1 MRLVR
6 LDSQKGGE
14 HGAEKIAR
22 SARGCGISQEK
33 LSQLID
39 IDGKNSRSRLSS
51 YEVGR
56 TEPPF
61 SLVVKIARLLDY
73 PEYYFYTVDD
83 DMAKNMLEVHR
94 NRVNPEE
101 NLQYYTLEEN
111 KKLRKQ
117 NEEARKLLK
126 QLNECLKD

>member
-1 MRLVR
+1 MVKTQ
-6 LDSQKGGE
+6 D
-14 HGAEKIAR
+14 
-22 SARGCGISQEK
+22 RGCRVTKSE
-33 LSQLID
+33 
-39 IDGKNSRSRLSS
+39 
-51 YEVGR
+51 GR
-56 TEPPF
+56 NPF

-111 KKLRKQ
+111 KNYVNRMKKPE
-117 NEEARKLLK
+117 NY
-126 QLNECLKD
+126 

>member
-1 MRLVR
+1 
-6 LDSQKGGE
+6 
-14 HGAEKIAR
+14 
-22 SARGCGISQEK
+22 
-33 LSQLID
+33 
-39 IDGKNSRSRLSS
+39 
-51 YEVGR
+51 
-56 TEPPF
+56 
-61 SLVVKIARLLDY
+61 
-73 PEYYFYTVDD
+73 
-83 DMAKNMLEVHR
+83 MAKNMLEVHR

>member
-1 MRLVR
+1 MVPKRLR
-6 LDSQKGGE
+6 E
-14 HGAEKIAR
+14 AR
-22 SARGCGISQEK
+22 EAAGISQEK

-101 NLQYYTLEEN
+101 NHIWYPFFKMLDKQALEEEN
-111 KKLRKQ
+111 RIK
-117 NEEARKLLK
+117 EEKA
-126 QLNECLKD
+126 ND

>member
-1 MRLVR
+1 MVPKRLR
-6 LDSQKGGE
+6 E
-14 HGAEKIAR
+14 AR
-22 SARGCGISQEK
+22 EAAGMSQEK